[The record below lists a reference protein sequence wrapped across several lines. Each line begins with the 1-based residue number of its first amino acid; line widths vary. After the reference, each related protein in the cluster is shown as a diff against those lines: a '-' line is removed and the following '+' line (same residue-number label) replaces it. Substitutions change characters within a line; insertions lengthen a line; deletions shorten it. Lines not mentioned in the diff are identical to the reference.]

1 MNLSQDMA
9 HIPQGF
15 GFLIQFTIASKL
27 QRSTPDIMRYTA
39 RLAW

>member
-27 QRSTPDIMRYTA
+27 QQFTPDIMRYTA
-39 RLAW
+39 RLTW